1 MALTPAEAFPLYLRD
16 TGMSFATATC
26 WGFNFIISFTWPAL
40 LQAFTPQGAFSW
52 YAGWNLFATVYTYF
66 LLPETKVGLRPR
78 SSSVSSSASCPS
90 SLCPHPKRL
99 RQRSDATDADPRT

>member
-66 LLPETKVGLRPR
+66 LLPETKVGLRPP
-78 SSSVSSSASCPS
+78 SSSVFSSAS
-90 SLCPHPKRL
+90 
-99 RQRSDATDADPRT
+99 